1 MYIFIYRCTYIYI
14 DMDIDID
21 IDIDIGIHIHILSDT
36 WVCVCVC
43 MCIYIQTCDTAHVW
57 CILYWMNATRLW
69 ACIYIYISSCSAK
82 CMQCTKSV
90 QYIIFIYMHI
100 KYCTWEG
107 GNESQR
113 KQTRRAGVCEAAVVD
128 VTCKRTCWAST
139 TSTSEACANQQ
150 EIPITQTQH
159 KIHIATTIATR
170 KVQLASAAKL
180 HGPIYVYISCFYL
193 SHPLMC
199 CS

>member
-1 MYIFIYRCTYIYI
+1 
-14 DMDIDID
+14 MDIDID

-36 WVCVCVC
+36 WVCVCMHVY
-43 MCIYIQTCDTAHVW
+43 IYIYRHVILHMCDVFY
-57 CILYWMNATRLW
+57 IGWMLQGYEHA
-69 ACIYIYISSCSAK
+69 YIYISSCSAK